1 MSSLLS
7 GIRFVAN
14 ADSDD
19 ESSKKKAKK
28 HKKESK
34 KHKKK
39 DAPPSPPAPTP
50 SLLKRDEWMDM
61 DFVSGP
67 RKVELSVDDQ
77 RKADEAATL
86 QEEIDNGK
94 REPNTGLLYG
104 LYDPK
109 KVEQVA
115 MMAAPVDATVGDG
128 GASWKAKMLQRAK
141 DRARETGQSL
151 ESVVQ
156 AQYGMDLQMLEE
168 QARGARMDAHLH
180 YKRHRDSDQ
189 QRRRDASS
197 SGGDKSLIEKYNKRI
212 ERSGLSSSALATS
225 SGDKEGAKQYAEDD
239 EEPIDYSKLP
249 DSDDDTRRRGQP
261 VRRRDDRNRRR
272 SRDRSRDRT
281 RRRLPSPRRRSRS
294 RSRRSPSPVN
304 SEPEEEAKRR
314 AAFLYG
320 SLTAPRATPIA
331 TEEIAVVEEASTQ
344 APTSVL
350 TEEVPRLESGAIDLN
365 QLAARALKA
374 KMRGDLVNF
383 ERFTA
388 QLNEAER
395 DEIHASAPAMASRQ
409 RARVPMRPEDL
420 KPGSKKG
427 KRSTVDSGAHLS
439 LEELVRNERN
449 APDMDSVHAQNVMRL
464 GTRYN
469 HSDVKGA
476 SASGLDEEDAV
487 DMRLYRDAK
496 DRLTE
501 RAFVQSSER
510 QMLKSRMQ
518 WDTAMQRCW
527 FCMKS
532 ESFKKHL
539 MIAMG
544 EYAYVALPSAA
555 TIVPGQCIIAPM
567 EHLASTTAADENTV
581 AEIERFKKALRSMW
595 AASGSAVVF
604 LETTMDPAKKRHT
617 VIECVPVPLQLE
629 PDVPMY
635 FKQGLVEC
643 DEEWATHKKV
653 IDTTEKG
660 LQRSIPP
667 QFAYFHVEWSNGGYG
682 HIIEDAAQFP
692 KDFGMDILS
701 GILEVDPR
709 RYGKYHASFDA
720 EKDRVR
726 DFLAMWQPFDWTQEL
741 DGGEYAT

>member
-1 MSSLLS
+1 
-7 GIRFVAN
+7 
-14 ADSDD
+14 
-19 ESSKKKAKK
+19 
-28 HKKESK
+28 
-34 KHKKK
+34 
-39 DAPPSPPAPTP
+39 
-50 SLLKRDEWMDM
+50 
-61 DFVSGP
+61 
-67 RKVELSVDDQ
+67 
-77 RKADEAATL
+77 
-86 QEEIDNGK
+86 
-94 REPNTGLLYG
+94 
-104 LYDPK
+104 
-109 KVEQVA
+109 
-115 MMAAPVDATVGDG
+115 
-128 GASWKAKMLQRAK
+128 
-141 DRARETGQSL
+141 
-151 ESVVQ
+151 
-156 AQYGMDLQMLEE
+156 
-168 QARGARMDAHLH
+168 
-180 YKRHRDSDQ
+180 
-189 QRRRDASS
+189 
-197 SGGDKSLIEKYNKRI
+197 
-212 ERSGLSSSALATS
+212 
-225 SGDKEGAKQYAEDD
+225 
-239 EEPIDYSKLP
+239 
-249 DSDDDTRRRGQP
+249 
-261 VRRRDDRNRRR
+261 
-272 SRDRSRDRT
+272 
-281 RRRLPSPRRRSRS
+281 
-294 RSRRSPSPVN
+294 
-304 SEPEEEAKRR
+304 
-314 AAFLYG
+314 
-320 SLTAPRATPIA
+320 
-331 TEEIAVVEEASTQ
+331 
-344 APTSVL
+344 
-350 TEEVPRLESGAIDLN
+350 
-365 QLAARALKA
+365 
-374 KMRGDLVNF
+374 
-383 ERFTA
+383 
-388 QLNEAER
+388 
-395 DEIHASAPAMASRQ
+395 
-409 RARVPMRPEDL
+409 MRPEDL
-420 KPGSKKG
+420 KCGSKKG
-427 KRSTVDSGAHLS
+427 KRNAVESGANLS

-469 HSDVKGA
+469 HSDGKGA

-544 EYAYVALPSAA
+544 EYAYVALPSTA

-595 AASGSAVVF
+595 AALGSAVVF

-643 DEEWATHKKV
+643 DEEWATHKKI
-653 IDTTEKG
+653 IDTTGKG

-692 KDFGMDILS
+692 KDFGVDILS

-726 DFLAMWQPFDWTQEL
+726 DFLATWQPFDWTQEL